1 MTTDAERREAT
12 DQWII
17 QTREQQLRDI
27 RAQLAAV
34 TAERDAAV
42 SALRLAGNSEPGKGT
57 GVWVPLDKWT
67 EIQTQLANGYDQRR
81 TAELTIQ
88 LEQLRVELAGVLET
102 ALIRGESL
110 GYVEI
115 DDDYRARL
123 RELDPDAEILQDD
136 E

>member
-12 DQWII
+12 DQWTV
-17 QTREQQLRDI
+17 QLREQQLRDL
-27 RAQLAAV
+27 RAQLATANQRAE
-34 TAERDAAV
+34 TAEADVKVLEA
-42 SALRLAGNSEPGKGT
+42 RLENDYYK
-57 GVWVPLDKWT
+57 
-67 EIQTQLANGYDQRR
+67 RR
-81 TAELTIQ
+81 TEELATE
-88 LEQLRVELAGVLET
+88 LHQLRTELADVLET

-123 RELDPDAEILQDD
+123 QELNPDAEILQDI